1 MNKGSLRIII
11 YLAILCFIVPINAY
25 AGDTKLFGFLRA
37 GAAMSLENHE
47 IEAFEDIDKNGD
59 FSTSTFGLNI
69 SHQVSSNLHIA
80 AQFFS
85 AGYEDNFNTHLD
97 WGYASF
103 SPTDELTL
111 NFGKIKYPVLLYSEV
126 VDIGNVYL
134 WTAPPQ
140 ELYNAESEGAYL
152 YLESF
157 LGSSVVH
164 STYLGNYEIITQLIA
179 GNGSVEVG
187 GHGSEGGHGTLDKMI
202 GGSISINDDFF
213 TLKSGFNRY
222 YSAGISALDGSDV
235 NVISL
240 GAKIDWNNFIFATE
254 YVKGM
259 VSDNS
264 EADTSVIYATLGYRI
279 NAVTPHISYS
289 KLEAEEGRNV
299 VTAGLKYQFL
309 PSTTIKL
316 DYLHVSP
323 EAEHGASH
331 DEEAESFGIIRG
343 ALDLVF

>member
-1 MNKGSLRIII
+1 MNKIFPSLMIL
-11 YLAILCFIVPINAY
+11 LATLSITLPINAY

-37 GAAMSLENHE
+37 GAAMSLDNHE
-47 IEAFEDIDKNGD
+47 VEAYESVDRNGD
-59 FSTSTFGLNI
+59 LSASTFGFNI
-69 SHQVSSNLHIA
+69 SHEISSNLRIA

-85 AGYEDNFNTHLD
+85 AGYEENFNTHLD

-103 SPTDELTL
+103 SPTDDFTL
-111 NFGKIKYPVLLYSEV
+111 NVGKIKYPILLYSEV

-140 ELYNAESEGAYL
+140 ELYSAESEGAFL

-157 LGSSVVH
+157 LGSSVIH
-164 STYLGNYEIITQLIA
+164 TTYLGKYEVVTQVIA

-187 GHGSEGGHGTLDKMI
+187 AHGSEEGNGTLDKMI
-202 GGSISINDDFF
+202 GGSISLNDDFF
-213 TLKSGFNRY
+213 TLKTGFNRY
-222 YSAGISALDGSDV
+222 NATGISALHNRDIH
-235 NVISL
+235 VISL
-240 GAKIDWNNFIFATE
+240 GVNIDWNNLIFTTE
-254 YVKGM
+254 YVKGV

-264 EADTSVIYATLGYRI
+264 EADTNVFYATLGYRTG
-279 NAVTPHISYS
+279 ALTPHISYS

-299 VTAGLKYQFL
+299 FITGLKYQFL

-316 DYLHVSP
+316 DYLQVSP

-331 DEEAESFGIIRG
+331 DEEPESFGIIRG
-343 ALDLVF
+343 ALDFVF

>member
-1 MNKGSLRIII
+1 MNKNFLQLII
-11 YLAILCFIVPINAY
+11 YFAILCFMMPINSY
-25 AGDTKLFGFLRA
+25 ADNTKLFGFLRA
-37 GAAMSLENHE
+37 GAAMSLDNHE
-47 IEAFEDIDKNGD
+47 VEAFEGVDKNGD
-59 FSTSTFGLNI
+59 FNSSTFGLNI
-69 SHQVSSNLHIA
+69 SHKISSNLHIA

-85 AGYEDNFNTHLD
+85 AGYEESFNTHLD

-103 SPTDELTL
+103 SLTDELTL

-164 STYLGNYEIITQLIA
+164 SRYLGNYEIVAQIFA

-187 GHGSEGGHGTLDKMI
+187 GHGSEGGHGTLDKMV
-202 GGSISINDDFF
+202 GGSISISDDFF

-222 YSAGISALDGSDV
+222 NSAGISTLDGNDV
-235 NVISL
+235 NVISV
-240 GAKIDWNNFIFATE
+240 GANIDWNKFILTTE

-264 EADTSVIYATLGYRI
+264 EANTSVFYATLGYRI
-279 NAVTPHISYS
+279 NALTPHISYS
-289 KLEAEEGRNV
+289 KLEAEEGRDV
-299 VTAGLKYQFL
+299 IIAGLKYQFL
-309 PSTTIKL
+309 PSTTVKL

-331 DEEAESFGIIRG
+331 DEEAESFGIVRG
-343 ALDLVF
+343 ALDFVF